1 MITYE
6 DILEQNPWWQ
16 GGNKPEEAGLS
27 RRACFADIQAGLERP
42 FVQVLL
48 GLRRV
53 GKSTVLRQLIA
64 DLLAKGTDSRHI
76 FYFSFDRYAVEK
88 TPAALETVLKLY
100 FERSLQAKIHDI
112 DFRCY
117 LFIDEIQYVDYWQ
130 DIVKRFYD
138 QNKRLKFI
146 LTGSQSSKLRGK
158 SKESLA
164 GRLIEYHLQP
174 LSFAEYRIITGKDP
188 LAIPPVFDLKEKE
201 WLPVLQEFQHK
212 HGTKIE
218 AQMPAY
224 LSYGQFPEVATETD
238 PNISYQY
245 IRESVLGKILESD
258 LPTHH
263 GIEHAEAFKAMAYH
277 LLTNSGSLFEMTNI
291 GADLGISK
299 ATVEKYLGYLRDS
312 TLIGILYSYTRS
324 AIKKGR
330 SLKKAYAGSTCFISV
345 INKYPPEFY
354 EKVPEVFGKVVET
367 YAWWRISQLFEN
379 PAFWRHRQEE
389 VDFLVT
395 DSGRTRLPIEVKFG
409 SRIRP
414 EELRTLLNLMEQQK
428 LHRGLVVT
436 RNKVDSLTID
446 GRQIDMVPFYLL

>member
-1 MITYE
+1 MITY
-6 DILEQNPWWQ
+6 DDMLDQNPWWQ
-16 GGNKPEEAGLS
+16 GGKQPEEAGLS
-27 RRACFADIQAGLERP
+27 RRACFANIQAGLDRP

-76 FYFSFDRYAVEK
+76 FYFSFDNYAVEK

-100 FERSLQAKIHDI
+100 FERSLQAKIHEI
-112 DFRCY
+112 DSRCY

-174 LSFAEYRIITGKDP
+174 LSFPEYRVIAGKNV
-188 LAIPPVFDLKEKE
+188 LELPPVFDLKEKE
-201 WLPVLQEFQHK
+201 WLPVLKEFQHK
-212 HGTKIE
+212 YGAKIE
-218 AQMPAY
+218 AQMPGY
-224 LSYGQFPEVATETD
+224 LSYGQFPEVATEADT
-238 PNISYQY
+238 NISYQY

-277 LLTNSGSLFEMTNI
+277 LMTNSGSLFELSNI

-299 ATVEKYLGYLRDS
+299 GTAEKYLGYLRDS
-312 TLIGILYSYTRS
+312 TLVGILYSYTRS
-324 AIKKGR
+324 AIKTGR
-330 SLKKAYAGSTCFISV
+330 SLKKAYAASTCFISV
-345 INKYPPEFY
+345 INKYPPDFY

-367 YAWWRISQLFEN
+367 YVWWRLSQSFEDLS
-379 PAFWRHRQEE
+379 FWRQRQDE
-389 VDFLVT
+389 VDFIVT

-414 EELRTLLNLMEQQK
+414 EELKPLLGLMKRQK
-428 LHRGLVVT
+428 TRRGLVVT

-446 GRQIDMVPFYLL
+446 GRQIDLVPFYLL

>member
-1 MITYE
+1 MIGYD

-16 GGNKPEEAGLS
+16 GGNLPEEARLS
-27 RRACFADIQAGLERP
+27 HRACFADIHDGLERP

-53 GKSTVLRQLIA
+53 GKSTLLRQLIA
-64 DLLAKGTDSRHI
+64 DLLAKGTHPRYI
-76 FYFSFDRYAVEK
+76 LYFSFDRYAVEK

-112 DFRCY
+112 DSRCY

-138 QNKRLKFI
+138 QNKRLKFV

-174 LSFAEYRIITGKDP
+174 LSYLEYRRVAGKGTLD
-188 LAIPPVFDLKEKE
+188 IPAVFDLTEKD

-212 HGTKIE
+212 SGAEIE
-218 AQMPAY
+218 AQMPGY

-238 PNISYQY
+238 ASISYQY
-245 IRESVLGKILESD
+245 IRESVLGKILEND

-277 LLTNSGSLFEMTNI
+277 LVTNSGSLFELSNI
-291 GADLGISK
+291 GSDLGISK

-312 TLIGILYSYTRS
+312 TLVSILYSDTRS
-324 AIKKGR
+324 AIKAGR
-330 SLKKAYAGSTCFISV
+330 SLKKAYAASTCFIAV
-345 INKYPPEFY
+345 INKYPPDFY

-367 YAWWRISQLFEN
+367 YVWWRLAQRFEN
-379 PAFWRHRQEE
+379 LSFWRQRKEE
-389 VDFLVT
+389 VDFIVT
-395 DSGRTRLPIEVKFG
+395 HSGHPRLPIEVKF
-409 SRIRP
+409 SARVRP
-414 EELRTLLNLMEQQK
+414 EELRPLLGLMGRMK
-428 LHRGLVVT
+428 LPRGLVIT
-436 RNKVDSLTID
+436 RNKVDSLSID
-446 GRQIDMVPFYLL
+446 GRRVDLVPFYLL